1 MAILDELV
9 AASFKGATFLID
21 GTSTAGGRKT
31 VTHEYPNSDRR
42 FVEDLG
48 ELREIYTVTGII
60 HGATYFADRDNLIAQ
75 LKSSGPGELIHPF
88 YGSVT
93 VVAKPYSL
101 SENLTNLGVATFRM
115 TFERSNESAF
125 PRATANNSSLIDQ
138 KTTST
143 FDSMKADLINKFNV
157 TKKFTGNFVDATAT
171 TTRIAAAMGINADTV
186 LKVTAETNE
195 FSSLLET
202 FVDNINV
209 NAFDSTNLAKDLF
222 NVFGSFNGLGKT
234 AKDQFDILAGLFD
247 FDDDQEEALPTT
259 VERVERI
266 ENRDILDSTMQINS
280 LAQAYN
286 VTTSLDFQTDED
298 VQNVKNVLDAQY
310 EKVIENNNAS
320 DNTVQELKNLRVE
333 VSKFL
338 EKESVNAFRV
348 STVHTNEIPMT
359 LLAYQY
365 YGDTEKTVQL
375 LDLNMINN
383 PSFVQGDVKVLVS

>member
-1 MAILDELV
+1 MTILNELV

-21 GTSTAGGRKT
+21 GTSTSGGRKT

-48 ELREIYTVTGII
+48 ELREVYTVTGII
-60 HGATYFADRDNLIAQ
+60 SGDTYFADRDNLVAQ

-101 SENLTNLGVATFRM
+101 SENLTDLGIARFSM
-115 TFERSNESAF
+115 TFERANESVF
-125 PRATANNSSLIDQ
+125 PKATANNSSLIDQ
-138 KTTST
+138 KKINVY
-143 FDSMKADLINKFNV
+143 DSMRLDLIDIFNV
-157 TKKFTGNFVDATAT
+157 TKKFTSNFVDATAT

-186 LKVTAETNE
+186 LKVTKNTNE

-222 NVFGSFNGLGKT
+222 NVFDSFNGLGNT

-247 FDDDQEEALPTT
+247 FDDDQEVPAATT
-259 VERVERI
+259 VSRVERVA
-266 ENRDILDSTMQINS
+266 NREILDTTMQINS

-286 VTTSLDFQTDED
+286 VTTSLDFETDED
-298 VQNVKNVLDAQY
+298 VQDVKNTLDAQF
-310 EKVIENNNAS
+310 EKVVNNNNAT
-320 DNTVQELKNLRVE
+320 DGTIQALKDLRVE

-338 EKESVNAFRV
+338 EKEAVNAFRV
-348 STVHTNEIPMT
+348 STIHTNVIPMAV
-359 LLAYQY
+359 LAYKY
-365 YGDTEKTVQL
+365 YGNTDRTEQL
-375 LDLNMINN
+375 LNLNVNSN
-383 PSFVQGDVKVLVS
+383 PSFVEGDVKVLVS